1 MKKYVWIFGLLV
13 SVSSCVAP
21 RAITNSGKVT
31 PKGNWVVATNQTYNI
46 ATAPAGKVASAVDIN
61 LDNLLNASSDTLT
74 LVESNAVST
83 DWQKVGE
90 ALIANNFDP
99 LGGGFEFG
107 VRYGVVERFDVGFK
121 KSGKAK
127 AIDVQY
133 QFLGSVN
140 RVDDFTF
147 TTTNSHWYGSIGL
160 QYSSQDL
167 SLPFWAKPL
176 TTKLAYDFSRK
187 DILVPLIFSYSLGNE
202 ESIGAISF
210 GLAYNFTRMH
220 YSTTPFTY
228 ARIQDVNGVVT
239 ALNTAAITETK
250 SISSFGAFANLK
262 IGFRY
267 FYFVPA
273 VAVYYQNYGTLQNFI
288 GESFQMK
295 GLTIVPSLGLRLRLG
310 KSKS

>member
-1 MKKYVWIFGLLV
+1 MKNYVWIFGLLI
-13 SVSSCVAP
+13 SASSCVAP

-31 PKGNWVVATNQTYNI
+31 PKGNWVVSTNQTYNI
-46 ATAPAGKVASAVDIN
+46 ATAPAGKVASALDIN
-61 LDNLLNASSDTLT
+61 LENLTNGSLDTVSLAQ
-74 LVESNAVST
+74 SNAVAT

-99 LGGGFEFG
+99 IGGGFEFA
-107 VRYGVVERFDVGFK
+107 VRYGIAERFDVGFK
-121 KSGKAK
+121 RVGRAK
-127 AIDVQY
+127 AIDIQF
-133 QFLGSVN
+133 QFLGSLGN
-140 RVDDFTF
+140 VDDFTESV
-147 TTTNSHWYGSIGL
+147 TGKWYGSIGL

-176 TTKLAYDFSRK
+176 TTKLEYDFSRK
-187 DILVPLIFSYSLGNE
+187 DILIPLIFSYGLGNE

-210 GLAYNFTRMH
+210 GLSYNYTNMR

-250 SISSFGAFANLK
+250 NISSFGAFANMK
-262 IGFRY
+262 IGYRR
-267 FYFVPA
+267 FYFLPA
-273 VAVYYQNYGTLQNFI
+273 LSVYYQNYGTLQNFV

-310 KSKS
+310 KSKA

>member
-46 ATAPAGKVASAVDIN
+46 ATAPAGKVANAVDIN
-61 LDNLLNASSDTLT
+61 IDNLLNASSDTLT

-99 LGGGFEFG
+99 IGGGFEFG
-107 VRYGVVERFDVGFK
+107 VRYGIAERFDVGFK
-121 KSGKAK
+121 RAGRAK

-133 QFLGSVN
+133 QFLGSLGN
-140 RVDDFTF
+140 VDDFSES
-147 TTTNSHWYGSIGL
+147 TTDKWYGSIGL
-160 QYSSQDL
+160 QYSSQDV
-167 SLPFWAKPL
+167 SLPFWARPINSRL
-176 TTKLAYDFSRK
+176 QYDFSRR
-187 DILVPLIFSYSLGNE
+187 DILVPLIFSYGLGNE

-239 ALNTAAITETK
+239 VLNTAAITEK
-250 SISSFGAFANLK
+250 KNISSFGAFANMK

-295 GLTIVPSLGLRLRLG
+295 GVTVVPSLGLRLRLG

>member
-46 ATAPAGKVASAVDIN
+46 ASAPAVKVASAVDIN
-61 LDNLLNASSDTLT
+61 LENLLNGSSDTLS
-74 LVESNAVST
+74 LSQSNAVST

-99 LGGGFEFG
+99 LGGGVDFL
-107 VRYGVVERFDVGFK
+107 VRYGAAKRIDIGLK
-121 KSGKAK
+121 KAGRAK
-127 AIDVQY
+127 SVDVQY
-133 QFLGSVN
+133 QFLGSLGNVN
-140 RVDDFTF
+140 DFSESAT
-147 TTTNSHWYGSIGL
+147 SKWYGSIGL

-176 TTKLAYDFSRK
+176 TSKLQYDFSRK

-210 GLAYNFTRMH
+210 GLSYNYTNMH
-220 YSTTPFTY
+220 YSATPFTY
-228 ARIQDVNGVVT
+228 AHIQDVNGIVT
-239 ALNTAAITETK
+239 ALNTAAITQTK
-250 SISSFGAFANLK
+250 NISSFGAFANLK

-273 VAVYYQNYGTLQNFI
+273 VAVYYQNYGMLQNFI

-295 GLTIVPSLGLRLRLG
+295 GVTVVPSLGLRLRLG

>member
-1 MKKYVWIFGLLV
+1 MKNYVWIFGLLV

-31 PKGNWVVATNQTYNI
+31 PKGNWIVAGNQTYNI
-46 ATAPAGKVASAVDIN
+46 ATAPALKVASAVDIN
-61 LDNLLNASSDTLT
+61 IDNLLNASNETSTGVD
-74 LVESNAVST
+74 SSAVT
-83 DWQKVGE
+83 ADWQKIGE

-99 LGGGFEFG
+99 IGGGVDFG
-107 VRYGVVERFDVGFK
+107 VRYGIANRFDVGFK
-121 KSGKAK
+121 IAGRAK

-133 QFLGSVN
+133 QFLGTLGN
-140 RVDDFTF
+140 VDDFSES
-147 TTTNSHWYGSIGL
+147 TTGKWYGSIGL

-176 TTKLAYDFSRK
+176 TTRLEYDFSRR
-187 DILVPLIFSYSLGNE
+187 DILVPLIFSYGLGNE

-210 GLAYNFTRMH
+210 GLAYNFTRMN

-250 SISSFGAFANLK
+250 HISSFGAFANMK

-273 VAVYYQNYGTLQNFI
+273 IAVYYQNYGTLQNFV

>member
-1 MKKYVWIFGLLV
+1 MLV

-46 ATAPAGKVASAVDIN
+46 ATAPAEKVASALDVN
-61 LDNLLNASSDTLT
+61 LDNLLTGAIDTFSIA
-74 LVESNAVST
+74 ESNVVST

-90 ALIANNFDP
+90 ALMANNFDP
-99 LGGGFEFG
+99 IGGGFEFG
-107 VRYGVVERFDVGFK
+107 VRYGIAERFDVGFK
-121 KSGKAK
+121 KTGRAK

-133 QFLGSVN
+133 QFLGSLGN
-140 RVDDFTF
+140 VDDFSES
-147 TTTNSHWYGSIGL
+147 TTDKWYGSIGL
-160 QYSSQDL
+160 QYSSQDI
-167 SLPFWAKPL
+167 SLPFWARPINSRL
-176 TTKLAYDFSRK
+176 QYDFSRK
-187 DILVPLIFSYSLGNE
+187 DILVPLIFSYGLGNE

-210 GLAYNFTRMH
+210 GLAYNFTRMQ

-228 ARIQDVNGVVT
+228 AYIQDANGVVT
-239 ALNTAAITETK
+239 ALNSKAITETK
-250 SISSFGAFANLK
+250 NINSFGAFANMK

-273 VAVYYQNYGTLQNFI
+273 VAVYYQNYGTLQNFV

-295 GLTIVPSLGLRLRLG
+295 GVTVVPSLGLRLRLG
-310 KSKS
+310 KSKL

>member
-1 MKKYVWIFGLLV
+1 MKNYIWFLGLLI

-21 RAITNSGKVT
+21 RAITNTGKVT
-31 PKGNWVVATNQTYNI
+31 PKGNWIMATNQTYNI
-46 ATAPAGKVASAVDIN
+46 ATAPAVKVASAVDIN
-61 LDNLLNASSDTLT
+61 FDNLLNGSSDTISLAQ
-74 LVESNAVST
+74 SNAVSA
-83 DWQKVGE
+83 DWQKIGE

-99 LGGGFEFG
+99 IGGGVDFG
-107 VRYGVVERFDVGFK
+107 VRYGIANRFDVGFK
-121 KSGKAK
+121 KAGRAK

-133 QFLGSVN
+133 QFLGSLGN
-140 RVDDFTF
+140 VDDFSESA
-147 TTTNSHWYGSIGL
+147 TNKWYGSIGL

-176 TTKLAYDFSRK
+176 TSKLQYDFSRK
-187 DILVPLIFSYSLGNE
+187 DILVPLIFSYGLGNE

-210 GLAYNFTRMH
+210 GLSYNFTRMN

-250 SISSFGAFANLK
+250 NISSFGAFANMK

-267 FYFVPA
+267 IYFVPA

>member
-46 ATAPAGKVASAVDIN
+46 ATAPAGKVASALDVN
-61 LDNLLNASSDTLT
+61 LDNLFNRTIDTLS
-74 LVESNAVST
+74 LAESNVVST

-90 ALIANNFDP
+90 ALMANNFDP
-99 LGGGFEFG
+99 IGGGFEFG
-107 VRYGVVERFDVGFK
+107 VRYGIAERFDVGFK
-121 KSGKAK
+121 KTGRAK

-133 QFLGSVN
+133 QFLGTLGN
-140 RVDDFTF
+140 VDDFSESATDK
-147 TTTNSHWYGSIGL
+147 WYGSIGL
-160 QYSSQDL
+160 QYASQDV
-167 SLPFWAKPL
+167 SLPFWARPINSRL
-176 TTKLAYDFSRK
+176 QYDFSRK
-187 DILVPLIFSYSLGNE
+187 DILVPLIFSYGLGNE

-228 ARIQDVNGVVT
+228 AYIQDANGVVT
-239 ALNTAAITETK
+239 ALNSKAITETK
-250 SISSFGAFANLK
+250 NISSFGAFANMK

-273 VAVYYQNYGTLQNFI
+273 VAVYYQNYGTLQNFV

>member
-1 MKKYVWIFGLLV
+1 MKNYVWIFGLLV

-31 PKGNWVVATNQTYNI
+31 PKGNWIVAGNQTYNI
-46 ATAPAGKVASAVDIN
+46 ATAPALKVASAVDIN
-61 LDNLLNASSDTLT
+61 IDNLLNASNETSTGVD
-74 LVESNAVST
+74 SSAVT
-83 DWQKVGE
+83 ADWQKIGE

-99 LGGGFEFG
+99 IGGGVDFG
-107 VRYGVVERFDVGFK
+107 VRYGIANRFDVGFK
-121 KSGKAK
+121 IAGRAK

-133 QFLGSVN
+133 QFLGSLGN
-140 RVDDFTF
+140 VDDFSESA
-147 TTTNSHWYGSIGL
+147 TNKWYGSIGL

-176 TTKLAYDFSRK
+176 TTKLEYDFSRR
-187 DILVPLIFSYSLGNE
+187 DILVPLIFSYGLGNE

-210 GLAYNFTRMH
+210 GLAYNFTRMN

-250 SISSFGAFANLK
+250 NISSFGAFANMK

-295 GLTIVPSLGLRLRLG
+295 GLTVVPSLGLRLRLG
-310 KSKS
+310 KSKN

>member
-1 MKKYVWIFGLLV
+1 MKKYVWIFGLFV
-13 SVSSCVAP
+13 SLSSCVAP

-46 ATAPAGKVASAVDIN
+46 ATAPAEKVASALDVN
-61 LDNLLNASSDTLT
+61 LDNLLTGAIDTFSIA
-74 LVESNAVST
+74 ESNVVST

-90 ALIANNFDP
+90 ALMANNFDP
-99 LGGGFEFG
+99 IGGGFELG
-107 VRYGVVERFDVGFK
+107 VRYGIAERFDVGFK
-121 KSGKAK
+121 KTGRAK

-133 QFLGSVN
+133 QFLGSLGN
-140 RVDDFTF
+140 VDDFSESATDK
-147 TTTNSHWYGSIGL
+147 WYGSIGL
-160 QYSSQDL
+160 QYSSQDV
-167 SLPFWAKPL
+167 SLPFWARPINSRL
-176 TTKLAYDFSRK
+176 QYDFSRK
-187 DILVPLIFSYSLGNE
+187 DILVPLIFSYGLGNE

-228 ARIQDVNGVVT
+228 AYIQDANGVVT
-239 ALNTAAITETK
+239 ALNSKAITETK
-250 SISSFGAFANLK
+250 NINSFGAFANVK

-273 VAVYYQNYGTLQNFI
+273 LAVYYQNYGTLQNFI

-295 GLTIVPSLGLRLRLG
+295 GLTVVPSLGLRLRLG

>member
-1 MKKYVWIFGLLV
+1 MKNYVWIFGLLI
-13 SVSSCVAP
+13 SASSCVAP

-31 PKGNWVVATNQTYNI
+31 PKGNWVVATHQTYNI
-46 ATAPAGKVASAVDIN
+46 ATAPAGKVASALDIN
-61 LDNLLNASSDTLT
+61 LENLTNGSPDTVSLAQ
-74 LVESNAVST
+74 SNAVAT
-83 DWQKVGE
+83 DWQKIGE

-99 LGGGFEFG
+99 IGGGFEFA
-107 VRYGVVERFDVGFK
+107 VRYGIAERFDVGFK
-121 KSGKAK
+121 RVGRAK
-127 AIDVQY
+127 AIDIQY
-133 QFLGSVN
+133 QFLGSLGN
-140 RVDDFTF
+140 VDDFTESV
-147 TTTNSHWYGSIGL
+147 TGKWYGSIGI

-176 TTKLAYDFSRK
+176 TTKLEYDFSRK
-187 DILVPLIFSYSLGNE
+187 DILVPLIFSYGLGNE

-210 GLAYNFTRMH
+210 GLSYNFTRMH

-228 ARIQDVNGVVT
+228 ARIQDANGVIT
-239 ALNTAAITETK
+239 ALNTAAITESK
-250 SISSFGAFANLK
+250 SISSFGAFANMK

-295 GLTIVPSLGLRLRLG
+295 GVTVVPSLGLRLRLG
-310 KSKS
+310 KSKA

>member
-46 ATAPAGKVASAVDIN
+46 ATAPAGKVASALDVN
-61 LDNLLNASSDTLT
+61 LDNLFNRTIDTLS
-74 LVESNAVST
+74 LAESNVVST

-90 ALIANNFDP
+90 ALMANNFDP
-99 LGGGFEFG
+99 IGGGFEFG
-107 VRYGVVERFDVGFK
+107 VRYGIAERFDVGFK
-121 KSGKAK
+121 KTGRAK

-133 QFLGSVN
+133 QFLGSLGN
-140 RVDDFTF
+140 VDDFSES
-147 TTTNSHWYGSIGL
+147 TTDKWYGSIGL
-160 QYSSQDL
+160 QYSSQDI
-167 SLPFWAKPL
+167 SLPFWARPINSRL
-176 TTKLAYDFSRK
+176 QYDFSRR
-187 DILVPLIFSYSLGNE
+187 DILVPLIFSYGIGNE
-202 ESIGAISF
+202 ESIGAITF
-210 GLAYNFTRMH
+210 GLAYNFTRMN

-228 ARIQDVNGVVT
+228 AYIQDANGVVT
-239 ALNTAAITETK
+239 ALNSKAITETK
-250 SISSFGAFANLK
+250 NISSFAPFANVK

-273 VAVYYQNYGTLQNFI
+273 VAVYYQNYGTLQNFV
-288 GESFQMK
+288 GESFKMK

>member
-46 ATAPAGKVASAVDIN
+46 ATAPAEKVASALDVN
-61 LDNLLNASSDTLT
+61 LDNLLTGAIDTFSIA
-74 LVESNAVST
+74 ESNVVST

-90 ALIANNFDP
+90 ALMANNFDP
-99 LGGGFEFG
+99 IGGGFEFG
-107 VRYGVVERFDVGFK
+107 VRYGIAERFDVGFK
-121 KSGKAK
+121 KTGRAK

-133 QFLGSVN
+133 QFLGSLGN
-140 RVDDFTF
+140 VDDFSES
-147 TTTNSHWYGSIGL
+147 TTDKWYGSIGL
-160 QYSSQDL
+160 QYSSQDI
-167 SLPFWAKPL
+167 SLPFWARPINSRL
-176 TTKLAYDFSRK
+176 QYDFSRK
-187 DILVPLIFSYSLGNE
+187 DILVPLIFSYGLGNE

-210 GLAYNFTRMH
+210 GLAYNFTRMQ

-228 ARIQDVNGVVT
+228 AYIQDANGVVT
-239 ALNTAAITETK
+239 ALNSKAITETK
-250 SISSFGAFANLK
+250 NINSFGAFANMK

-273 VAVYYQNYGTLQNFI
+273 VAVYYQNYGTLQNFV

-295 GLTIVPSLGLRLRLG
+295 GVTVVPSLGLRLRLG
-310 KSKS
+310 KSKL

>member
-1 MKKYVWIFGLLV
+1 MKRYVWIFGLLV

-46 ATAPAGKVASAVDIN
+46 ATAPAGKVASAIDVNFEN
-61 LDNLLNASSDTLT
+61 LFNGSLDTVSLAQ
-74 LVESNAVST
+74 SNAVAT

-99 LGGGFEFG
+99 IGGGLDFG
-107 VRYGVVERFDVGFK
+107 VRYGIAERFDVGFK
-121 KSGKAK
+121 KAGRAK

-133 QFLGSVN
+133 QFLGSLGN
-140 RVDDFTF
+140 VDDFSESSTGK
-147 TTTNSHWYGSIGL
+147 WYGSIGL

-176 TTKLAYDFSRK
+176 TTKLEYDFSRK
-187 DILVPLIFSYSLGNE
+187 DILVPLIFSYGLGNE

-210 GLAYNFTRMH
+210 GLAYNFTRMN

-250 SISSFGAFANLK
+250 SISSFGAFANMK

-295 GLTIVPSLGLRLRLG
+295 GVTVVPSLGLRLRLG
-310 KSKS
+310 KSKP

>member
-46 ATAPAGKVASAVDIN
+46 ATAPAGKVASALDVN
-61 LDNLLNASSDTLT
+61 LDNLFNRTIDTLS
-74 LVESNAVST
+74 LAESNVVST

-90 ALIANNFDP
+90 ALMANNFDP
-99 LGGGFEFG
+99 IGGGFEFG
-107 VRYGVVERFDVGFK
+107 VRYGIAERFDVGFK
-121 KSGKAK
+121 KTGRAK

-133 QFLGSVN
+133 QFLGTLGN
-140 RVDDFTF
+140 VDDFSESATDK
-147 TTTNSHWYGSIGL
+147 WYGSIGL
-160 QYSSQDL
+160 QYASQDV
-167 SLPFWAKPL
+167 SLPFWARPINSRL
-176 TTKLAYDFSRK
+176 QYDFSRK
-187 DILVPLIFSYSLGNE
+187 DILVPLIFSYGLGNE

-228 ARIQDVNGVVT
+228 AYIQDANGVVT
-239 ALNTAAITETK
+239 ALNSKAITETK
-250 SISSFGAFANLK
+250 NISSFGAFANMK

>member
-46 ATAPAGKVASAVDIN
+46 ATAPAGKVASALDVN
-61 LDNLLNASSDTLT
+61 LDNLFNRTIDTLS
-74 LVESNAVST
+74 LAESNVVST

-90 ALIANNFDP
+90 ALMANNFDP
-99 LGGGFEFG
+99 IGGGFEFG
-107 VRYGVVERFDVGFK
+107 VRYGIAERFDVGFK
-121 KSGKAK
+121 KTGRAK

-133 QFLGSVN
+133 QFLGSLGN
-140 RVDDFTF
+140 VDDFSES
-147 TTTNSHWYGSIGL
+147 TTDKWYGSIGL
-160 QYSSQDL
+160 QYSSQDV
-167 SLPFWAKPL
+167 SLPFWARPINSRL
-176 TTKLAYDFSRK
+176 QYDFSRK
-187 DILVPLIFSYSLGNE
+187 DILVPLIFSYGLGNE

-228 ARIQDVNGVVT
+228 AYIQDANGVVT
-239 ALNTAAITETK
+239 ALNSRAITETK
-250 SISSFGAFANLK
+250 NISSFGAFANMK

-273 VAVYYQNYGTLQNFI
+273 VAVYYQNYGTLQNFV

-310 KSKS
+310 KSKL

>member
-61 LDNLLNASSDTLT
+61 IDNLLNASSDTLT
-74 LVESNAVST
+74 LFESNAVST

-90 ALIANNFDP
+90 ALMANNFDP

-107 VRYGVVERFDVGFK
+107 VRYGIAERFDVGFK
-121 KSGKAK
+121 RAGRAK

-133 QFLGSVN
+133 QFLGSLGN
-140 RVDDFTF
+140 VDDFSESATE
-147 TTTNSHWYGSIGL
+147 SWYGSIGL
-160 QYSSQDL
+160 QYSSQDI

-176 TTKLAYDFSRK
+176 TTKLEYDFSRK

-228 ARIQDVNGVVT
+228 ARIQDANGVVT
-239 ALNTAAITETK
+239 ALNTAAITEK
-250 SISSFGAFANLK
+250 KNINSYGAFANMK

-273 VAVYYQNYGTLQNFI
+273 VAVYYQNYGTLQNFV
-288 GESFQMK
+288 GESFQLK
-295 GLTIVPSLGLRLRLG
+295 GVTVVPSLGLRLRLG

>member
-1 MKKYVWIFGLLV
+1 MKNYIWFLGLLV

-21 RAITNSGKVT
+21 RAITNTGKVT
-31 PKGNWVVATNQTYNI
+31 PKGNWVVAGNQTYNI
-46 ATAPAGKVASAVDIN
+46 ATAPALKVASAVDIN
-61 LDNLLNASSDTLT
+61 IDNLLNASNETSTGVD
-74 LVESNAVST
+74 SNAVT
-83 DWQKVGE
+83 ADWQKIGE

-99 LGGGFEFG
+99 IGAGVDFG
-107 VRYGVVERFDVGFK
+107 VRYGIANRFDVGFK
-121 KSGKAK
+121 VAGRAKSV
-127 AIDVQY
+127 DVQY
-133 QFLGSVN
+133 QFLGSLGN
-140 RVDDFTF
+140 VDDFTESA
-147 TTTNSHWYGSIGL
+147 TNKWYGSIGL

-176 TTKLAYDFSRK
+176 TSKLQYDFSRK
-187 DILVPLIFSYSLGNE
+187 DILVPLIFSYGLGNE

-210 GLAYNFTRMH
+210 GLSYNFTRMH

-228 ARIQDVNGVVT
+228 ARIQDANGVVT

-250 SISSFGAFANLK
+250 NISSFGAFTNMK
-262 IGFRY
+262 IGYRR

-273 VAVYYQNYGTLQNFI
+273 IAVYYQNYGTLQNFI

-295 GLTIVPSLGLRLRLG
+295 GVTIVPSIGLRLRLG

>member
-46 ATAPAGKVASAVDIN
+46 ASAPAGKVASAVDIN
-61 LDNLLNASSDTLT
+61 LDNLLNFSLDTVSLAQ
-74 LVESNAVST
+74 SNAVAT

-99 LGGGFEFG
+99 IGGGFEFG
-107 VRYGVVERFDVGFK
+107 VRYGIAERFDVGFK
-121 KSGKAK
+121 RSGRAK

-133 QFLGSVN
+133 QFLGTLGN
-140 RVDDFTF
+140 VDDFSESSTDK
-147 TTTNSHWYGSIGL
+147 WYGSIGL
-160 QYSSQDL
+160 QYSSQDI
-167 SLPFWAKPL
+167 SLPFWARPINSRL
-176 TTKLAYDFSRK
+176 QYDFSRR
-187 DILVPLIFSYSLGNE
+187 DILVPLIFSYGLGNE

-210 GLAYNFTRMH
+210 GLAYNFTRMN

-228 ARIQDVNGVVT
+228 AYIQDANGATT
-239 ALNTAAITETK
+239 ALNSKAITETK
-250 SISSFGAFANLK
+250 NISSFGAFANMK

-267 FYFVPA
+267 FYIVPA
-273 VAVYYQNYGTLQNFI
+273 AAVYYQNYGTLQNFV

-310 KSKS
+310 KSKK

>member
-1 MKKYVWIFGLLV
+1 MKRYVWIFGLLV

-46 ATAPAGKVASAVDIN
+46 ATAPAGKVASALDVN
-61 LDNLLNASSDTLT
+61 LDNLLTGAIDTFSIA
-74 LVESNAVST
+74 ESNVVST

-90 ALIANNFDP
+90 ALMANNFDP
-99 LGGGFEFG
+99 IGGGFEFG
-107 VRYGVVERFDVGFK
+107 IRYGIAERFDVGFK
-121 KSGKAK
+121 KTGRAK

-133 QFLGSVN
+133 QFLGTLGN
-140 RVDDFTF
+140 VDDFSESATDK
-147 TTTNSHWYGSIGL
+147 WYGSIGL
-160 QYSSQDL
+160 QYASQDV
-167 SLPFWAKPL
+167 SLPFWARPINSRL
-176 TTKLAYDFSRK
+176 QYDFSRK
-187 DILVPLIFSYSLGNE
+187 DILVPLIFSYGLGNE

-228 ARIQDVNGVVT
+228 AYIQDANGVVT
-239 ALNTAAITETK
+239 ALNSKAITETK
-250 SISSFGAFANLK
+250 NISSFGAFANMK

-273 VAVYYQNYGTLQNFI
+273 VAVYYQNYGTLQNFV

>member
-1 MKKYVWIFGLLV
+1 MKNYVWFLGLLV
-13 SVSSCVAP
+13 FVSSCVAP
-21 RAITNSGKVT
+21 RAITNTGKVT
-31 PKGNWVVATNQTYNI
+31 PKGNWIMATNQTYNI
-46 ATAPAGKVASAVDIN
+46 ATAPAVKVASAVDIN
-61 LDNLLNASSDTLT
+61 FDNLLNGSSDTISLAQ
-74 LVESNAVST
+74 SNAVSA
-83 DWQKVGE
+83 DWQKIGE

-99 LGGGFEFG
+99 IGGGVDFG
-107 VRYGVVERFDVGFK
+107 VRYGIANRFDVGFK
-121 KSGKAK
+121 KAGRAK

-133 QFLGSVN
+133 QFLGSLGN
-140 RVDDFTF
+140 VDDFSESA
-147 TTTNSHWYGSIGL
+147 TNKWYGSIGL

-176 TTKLAYDFSRK
+176 TSKLQYDFSRK
-187 DILVPLIFSYSLGNE
+187 DILVPLIFSYGLGNE

-210 GLAYNFTRMH
+210 GLSYNFTRMN

-250 SISSFGAFANLK
+250 KISSFGAFANMK

-267 FYFVPA
+267 IYFVPA

-295 GLTIVPSLGLRLRLG
+295 GLTVVPSLGLRLRLG

>member
-1 MKKYVWIFGLLV
+1 MKNYVWIFGLLV

-31 PKGNWVVATNQTYNI
+31 PKGNWIVAGNQTYNI
-46 ATAPAGKVASAVDIN
+46 ATAPALKVASAVDIN
-61 LDNLLNASSDTLT
+61 IDNLLNASNETSTGVD
-74 LVESNAVST
+74 SSAVT
-83 DWQKVGE
+83 ADWQKIGE

-99 LGGGFEFG
+99 IGGGVDFG
-107 VRYGVVERFDVGFK
+107 VRYGIANRFDVGFK
-121 KSGKAK
+121 TAGRAK

-133 QFLGSVN
+133 QFLGTLGN
-140 RVDDFTF
+140 VDDFSES
-147 TTTNSHWYGSIGL
+147 TTGKWYGSIGL

-176 TTKLAYDFSRK
+176 TTRLEYDFSRR
-187 DILVPLIFSYSLGNE
+187 DILVPLIFSYGLGNE

-210 GLAYNFTRMH
+210 GLAYNFTRMN

-250 SISSFGAFANLK
+250 NINSFGAFANMK

-273 VAVYYQNYGTLQNFI
+273 IAVYYQNYGTLQNFV

>member
-46 ATAPAGKVASAVDIN
+46 ATAPAEKVASALDVN
-61 LDNLLNASSDTLT
+61 LDNLLTGAIDTFSIA
-74 LVESNAVST
+74 ESNVVST

-90 ALIANNFDP
+90 ALMANNFDP
-99 LGGGFEFG
+99 IGGGFEFG
-107 VRYGVVERFDVGFK
+107 VRYGIAERFDVGFK
-121 KSGKAK
+121 KTGRAK

-133 QFLGSVN
+133 QFLGSLGN
-140 RVDDFTF
+140 VDDFSESATDR
-147 TTTNSHWYGSIGL
+147 WYGSIGL
-160 QYSSQDL
+160 QYSSQDV
-167 SLPFWAKPL
+167 SLPFWARPINSRL
-176 TTKLAYDFSRK
+176 QYDFSRK
-187 DILVPLIFSYSLGNE
+187 DILVPLIFSYGLGNE

-228 ARIQDVNGVVT
+228 AYIQDANGVVT
-239 ALNTAAITETK
+239 ALNSKAITETK
-250 SISSFGAFANLK
+250 NINSFGAFANMK

-273 VAVYYQNYGTLQNFI
+273 VAVYYQNYGTLQNFV

-310 KSKS
+310 KSKL

>member
-1 MKKYVWIFGLLV
+1 MKNYVWIFGLLV

-31 PKGNWVVATNQTYNI
+31 PKGNWIVAGNQTYNI
-46 ATAPAGKVASAVDIN
+46 ATAPALKVASAVDIN
-61 LDNLLNASSDTLT
+61 IDNLLNASNETSTGVD
-74 LVESNAVST
+74 SSAVT
-83 DWQKVGE
+83 ADWQKIGE

-99 LGGGFEFG
+99 IGGGVDFG
-107 VRYGVVERFDVGFK
+107 VRYGIANRFDVGFK
-121 KSGKAK
+121 IAGRAK

-133 QFLGSVN
+133 QFLGTLGN
-140 RVDDFTF
+140 VDDFSES
-147 TTTNSHWYGSIGL
+147 TTGKWYGSIGL

-176 TTKLAYDFSRK
+176 TTRLEYDFSRR
-187 DILVPLIFSYSLGNE
+187 DILVPLIFSYGLGNE

-210 GLAYNFTRMH
+210 GLAYNFTRMN

-250 SISSFGAFANLK
+250 NISSFGAFANMK

-273 VAVYYQNYGTLQNFI
+273 IAVYYQNYGTLQNFV

-295 GLTIVPSLGLRLRLG
+295 GVTVVPSLGLRLRLG
-310 KSKS
+310 KSKA

>member
-46 ATAPAGKVASAVDIN
+46 ATAPAEKVASALDVN
-61 LDNLLNASSDTLT
+61 LDNLLTGAIDTFSIA
-74 LVESNAVST
+74 ESNVVST

-90 ALIANNFDP
+90 ALMANNFDP
-99 LGGGFEFG
+99 IGGGFEFG
-107 VRYGVVERFDVGFK
+107 VRYGIAERFDVGFK
-121 KSGKAK
+121 KTGRAK

-133 QFLGSVN
+133 QFLGSLGN
-140 RVDDFTF
+140 VDDFSESATDR
-147 TTTNSHWYGSIGL
+147 WYGSIGL
-160 QYSSQDL
+160 QYSSQDV
-167 SLPFWAKPL
+167 SLPFWARPINSRL
-176 TTKLAYDFSRK
+176 QYDFSRK
-187 DILVPLIFSYSLGNE
+187 DILVPLIFSYGLGNE

-210 GLAYNFTRMH
+210 GLAYNFTRMQ

-228 ARIQDVNGVVT
+228 AYIQDANGVVT
-239 ALNTAAITETK
+239 ALNSKAITETK
-250 SISSFGAFANLK
+250 NINSFGAFANMK

-273 VAVYYQNYGTLQNFI
+273 VAVYYQNYGTLQNFV

>member
-1 MKKYVWIFGLLV
+1 MKNYVWIFGLLV

-46 ATAPAGKVASAVDIN
+46 ATAPALKVASAADIDI
-61 LDNLLNASSDTLT
+61 DNLINSSNQSSPAADSIAIT
-74 LVESNAVST
+74 A

-90 ALIANNFDP
+90 ALMANNFDP

-107 VRYGVVERFDVGFK
+107 IRYGIAERFDVGFK
-121 KSGKAK
+121 KTGRAK

-133 QFLGSVN
+133 QFLGSLGN
-140 RVDDFTF
+140 VDDFSESATDK
-147 TTTNSHWYGSIGL
+147 WYGSIGL
-160 QYSSQDL
+160 QYSSQDV
-167 SLPFWAKPL
+167 SLPFWARPINSRL
-176 TTKLAYDFSRK
+176 QYDFSRR
-187 DILVPLIFSYSLGNE
+187 DILVPLIFSYGLGNE

-210 GLAYNFTRMH
+210 GLAYNFTRMN

-228 ARIQDVNGVVT
+228 AYIQDANGVIT
-239 ALNTAAITETK
+239 ALNSKAITETK
-250 SISSFGAFANLK
+250 NISSFGAFANMK

-273 VAVYYQNYGTLQNFI
+273 VAVYYQNYGTLQNFV

-295 GLTIVPSLGLRLRLG
+295 GLTVVPSLGLRLRLG

>member
-31 PKGNWVVATNQTYNI
+31 PKGNWIVAGNQTYNI
-46 ATAPAGKVASAVDIN
+46 ATAPALKLASAVDIDI
-61 LDNLLNASSDTLT
+61 DNLLNSSNGTSTGVD
-74 LVESNAVST
+74 SSAVT
-83 DWQKVGE
+83 ADWQKIGE

-99 LGGGFEFG
+99 IGGGVDFA
-107 VRYGVVERFDVGFK
+107 VRYGIANRFDVGFK
-121 KSGKAK
+121 IAGRAK

-133 QFLGSVN
+133 QFLGSLGN
-140 RVDDFTF
+140 VDDFTESA
-147 TTTNSHWYGSIGL
+147 TNNWYGSIGL

-176 TTKLAYDFSRK
+176 TTKLQYDFSRK
-187 DILVPLIFSYSLGNE
+187 DILVPLIFSYGLGNE

-210 GLAYNFTRMH
+210 GLSYNFTRMN

-228 ARIQDVNGVVT
+228 ARIQDANGVVT

-250 SISSFGAFANLK
+250 NISSFGAFANMK
-262 IGFRY
+262 IGYRR

-273 VAVYYQNYGTLQNFI
+273 IAVYYQNYGTLQNFI

-295 GLTIVPSLGLRLRLG
+295 GVTVVPSIGLRLRLG
-310 KSKS
+310 KSKA

>member
-46 ATAPAGKVASAVDIN
+46 ATAPAEKVASALDVN
-61 LDNLLNASSDTLT
+61 LDNLLTGAIDTFSIA
-74 LVESNAVST
+74 ESNVVST

-90 ALIANNFDP
+90 ALMANNFDP
-99 LGGGFEFG
+99 IGGGFEFG
-107 VRYGVVERFDVGFK
+107 VRYGIAERFDVGFK
-121 KSGKAK
+121 KTGRAK

-133 QFLGSVN
+133 QFLGSLGN
-140 RVDDFTF
+140 VDDFSESATDK
-147 TTTNSHWYGSIGL
+147 WYGSIGL
-160 QYSSQDL
+160 QYSSQDV
-167 SLPFWAKPL
+167 SLPFWARPINSRL
-176 TTKLAYDFSRK
+176 QYDFSRK
-187 DILVPLIFSYSLGNE
+187 DILVPLIFSYGLGNE

-228 ARIQDVNGVVT
+228 AYIQDANGVVT
-239 ALNTAAITETK
+239 ALNSKAITETK
-250 SISSFGAFANLK
+250 NINSFGAFANVK

-273 VAVYYQNYGTLQNFI
+273 LAVYYQNYGTLQNFI

-295 GLTIVPSLGLRLRLG
+295 GLTVVPSLGLRLRLG

>member
-1 MKKYVWIFGLLV
+1 MKNYVWIFGLLI
-13 SVSSCVAP
+13 SASSCVAP

-46 ATAPAGKVASAVDIN
+46 ATAPAGKVASALDIN
-61 LDNLLNASSDTLT
+61 LENLTNGSLDTVSLAQ
-74 LVESNAVST
+74 SNAVAT
-83 DWQKVGE
+83 DCQKVGE

-99 LGGGFEFG
+99 IGGGFEFA
-107 VRYGVVERFDVGFK
+107 VRYGIAERFDVGFK
-121 KSGKAK
+121 RVGRAK
-127 AIDVQY
+127 AIDIQY
-133 QFLGSVN
+133 QFLGSLGN
-140 RVDDFTF
+140 VDDFTETF
-147 TTTNSHWYGSIGL
+147 TGKWYGSIGL

-167 SLPFWAKPL
+167 SLPFWAKPI
-176 TTKLAYDFSRK
+176 TTKLEYDFSRK
-187 DILVPLIFSYSLGNE
+187 DILVPLIFSYGLGNE

-210 GLAYNFTRMH
+210 GLAYNFTRMN

-228 ARIQDVNGVVT
+228 AYIQDTNGVVN
-239 ALNTAAITETK
+239 ALNTAAITEAK
-250 SISSFGAFANLK
+250 NISSFGAFANMK

-273 VAVYYQNYGTLQNFI
+273 VAVYYQNYGTLQNFV

-310 KSKS
+310 KSKA

>member
-31 PKGNWVVATNQTYNI
+31 PKGNWVVAGNQTYNI
-46 ATAPAGKVASAVDIN
+46 ATAPAIKVASAADIDI
-61 LDNLLNASSDTLT
+61 DNLINSSNQN
-74 LVESNAVST
+74 SPAVDSIAIT
-83 DWQKVGE
+83 ADWQKVGE
-90 ALIANNFDP
+90 ALMANNFDP

-107 VRYGVVERFDVGFK
+107 VRYGIAERFDVGFK
-121 KSGKAK
+121 RSGRAK

-133 QFLGSVN
+133 QFLGTLGN
-140 RVDDFTF
+140 VDDF
-147 TTTNSHWYGSIGL
+147 SESSADKWYGSIGL
-160 QYSSQDL
+160 QYSSQDI
-167 SLPFWAKPL
+167 SLPFWARPISSRL
-176 TTKLAYDFSRK
+176 QYDFSRR
-187 DILVPLIFSYSLGNE
+187 DILVPLIFSYGLGNE

-210 GLAYNFTRMH
+210 GLAYNFTRMN

-228 ARIQDVNGVVT
+228 AYIQDANGVVT
-239 ALNTAAITETK
+239 ALNSKAITETK
-250 SISSFGAFANLK
+250 NISSFGAFANMK

-267 FYFVPA
+267 FYIVPA

-295 GLTIVPSLGLRLRLG
+295 GLTVVPSLGLRLRLG

>member
-46 ATAPAGKVASAVDIN
+46 ATAPAEKVASALDVN
-61 LDNLLNASSDTLT
+61 LDNLLTGAIDTFSIA
-74 LVESNAVST
+74 ESNVVST

-90 ALIANNFDP
+90 ALMANNFDP
-99 LGGGFEFG
+99 IGGGFEFG
-107 VRYGVVERFDVGFK
+107 VRYGIAERFDVGFK
-121 KSGKAK
+121 KTGRAK

-133 QFLGSVN
+133 QFLGSLGN
-140 RVDDFTF
+140 VDDFSES
-147 TTTNSHWYGSIGL
+147 TTDKWYGSIGL
-160 QYSSQDL
+160 QYSSQDI
-167 SLPFWAKPL
+167 SLPFWARPINSRL
-176 TTKLAYDFSRK
+176 QYDFSRK
-187 DILVPLIFSYSLGNE
+187 DILVPLIFSYGLGNE

-210 GLAYNFTRMH
+210 GLAYNFTRMQ

-228 ARIQDVNGVVT
+228 AYIQDANGVVT
-239 ALNTAAITETK
+239 ALNSKAITETK
-250 SISSFGAFANLK
+250 NINSFGAFANMK

-273 VAVYYQNYGTLQNFI
+273 VAVYYQNYGTLQNFV

-295 GLTIVPSLGLRLRLG
+295 GVTVVPSLGLR
-310 KSKS
+310 